1 MDECENLY
9 NKKTKNIDKII
20 KYFYDRIQKGENVL
34 TNLKAKIE
42 ITSKISSLSEYW
54 VPSNISEFIS
64 KNKAN
69 IFKITATINGK
80 NITLYFYTYD
90 NVDKDTII
98 LYSNYVFLLIYF
110 ITNVK
115 TTCSKNIEINIYLTP
130 FTKLLP
136 KNKKILGPNEVNT
149 GYSNYG
155 CLDYTEITI
164 YRKEEWFKVLIH
176 ELFHNLN
183 LDFASIDN
191 DYGEK
196 FKKLLGLDIKYN
208 INEAY
213 PEIWARIILV
223 VFASYIESS
232 SYTKYKSLFIEYL
245 NTEISFSLI
254 QANKILNLVNSSK
267 TYKEDTN
274 AYVYYVF
281 TASLLNNYIEFL
293 EWCYK
298 NNNRLFYFNKD
309 NNNLNSFIRL
319 LECSLLNF
327 DFIKKLSYLKIYGKD
342 KETLRMTSI
351 DIF

>member
-1 MDECENLY
+1 MDKCENLY
-9 NKKTKNIDKII
+9 NKKSKIIDKII

-42 ITSKISSLSEYW
+42 ITSKISSLSGYW
-54 VPSNISEFIS
+54 VPTNISEFIS

-69 IFKITATINGK
+69 IFKITGTINEK
-80 NITLYFYTYD
+80 NITLYFYSYD
-90 NVDKDTII
+90 NVNKDTII
-98 LYSNYVFLLIYF
+98 LYSNYVFLLIF
-110 ITNVK
+110 LITNVK
-115 TTCSKNIEINIYLTP
+115 TKCSKNIEINIYLTP

-136 KNKKILGPNEVNT
+136 ENKKILGPNEVNT

-183 LDFASIDN
+183 LDFASMDE

-196 FKKLLGLDIKYN
+196 FKKLLGLDIKYK

-213 PEIWARIILV
+213 AEIWARIILV

-232 SYTKYKSLFIEYL
+232 SYTTYKSLFIKYL
-245 NTEISFSLI
+245 NKEISFSVI
-254 QANKILNLVNSSK
+254 QATKILNLVNTSK
-267 TYKEDTN
+267 IYKEDTN

-293 EWCYK
+293 EWCDN
-298 NNNRLFYFNKD
+298 NNNRLFYFNK
-309 NNNLNSFIRL
+309 NNKNLNSFIML
-319 LECSLLNF
+319 LESSLQNY
-327 DFIKKLSYLKIYGKD
+327 DFISKLSNLKIYNKNRQ
-342 KETLRMTSI
+342 TLRMTSI